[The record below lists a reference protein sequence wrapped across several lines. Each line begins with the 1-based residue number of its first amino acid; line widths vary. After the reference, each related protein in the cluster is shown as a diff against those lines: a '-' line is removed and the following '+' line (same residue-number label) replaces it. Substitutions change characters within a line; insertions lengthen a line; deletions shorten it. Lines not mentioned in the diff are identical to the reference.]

1 MRHKQRPPTPFVI
14 SHVRVICQSVS
25 ISTAGLND
33 LSVLQSAS
41 SHRLS
46 VSDSTHDALPLLLD
60 HEEVELVRIL
70 LMAFNPSILVNLHQE
85 RESKDFH
92 NTAKNE
98 GIKSLAY
105 Q

>member
-33 LSVLQSAS
+33 LSVLQS
-41 SHRLS
+41 
-46 VSDSTHDALPLLLD
+46 LLLD

-85 RESKDFH
+85 IERARTSTILQRMK
-92 NTAKNE
+92 A
-98 GIKSLAY
+98 SRA
-105 Q
+105 